1 MSKYKTKKTIGS
13 IILHLFVIFI
23 GLLMLFPF
31 IWMILGSFKY
41 NKDVLSV
48 PVRLLPPEWNF
59 SSYRNAFAAG
69 PFGRYYLN
77 SVIVLVFAVI
87 INVVTCTTA
96 GYGLAKFKFKGRDFF
111 FTLILSTLMIP
122 IQTIIVPLFVLISQ
136 LNMVNTYAGI
146 ILPLS
151 LSGFGVFLMRQ
162 FFYGVPD
169 ELLEAARIDGAGEFY
184 IFRRISIPISTVA
197 LISLTIF
204 HSQYVWKNLLWPLVV
219 ATKTDLRTLTV
230 GISLFSGVFFTP
242 YPEQLAMSVSAC
254 IPIVILFMFLSKYFI
269 RGTAMTGI
277 KG

>member
-1 MSKYKTKKTIGS
+1 MNIYRTKKTVGT
-13 IILHLFVIFI
+13 IILHLVVAFI
-23 GLLMLFPF
+23 GLIMLFPF

-41 NKDVLSV
+41 NKDVLSI
-48 PVRLLPPEWNF
+48 PVNLLPPEWNF
-59 SSYRNAFAAG
+59 ASYKNAFAAG

-77 SVIVLVFAVI
+77 SVIVLVFALV
-87 INVVTCTTA
+87 INVVTCTTS

-122 IQTIIVPLFVLISQ
+122 IQTIVVPLFVLISKMK
-136 LNMVNTYAGI
+136 LVNTYAGI
-146 ILPLS
+146 IFPLS

-162 FFYGVPD
+162 FFYSVPD

-184 IFRRISIPISTVA
+184 IFRKISIPISTVA
-197 LISLTIF
+197 IISLTIF

-219 ATKTDLRTLTV
+219 ATKTNLRTLTV

-254 IPIVILFMFLSKYFI
+254 IPIVVLFIFLSKYFI

>member
-1 MSKYKTKKTIGS
+1 
-13 IILHLFVIFI
+13 
-23 GLLMLFPF
+23 MLFPF

>member
-1 MSKYKTKKTIGS
+1 MNIYRTKKTVGT
-13 IILHLFVIFI
+13 IILHLVVAFI
-23 GLLMLFPF
+23 GLIMLFPF

-41 NKDVLSV
+41 NKDVLSI
-48 PVRLLPPEWNF
+48 PVNLLPPEWNF
-59 SSYRNAFAAG
+59 ASYKNAFAAG

-77 SVIVLVFAVI
+77 SVIVLVFALI
-87 INVVTCTTA
+87 INVVTCTTS

-122 IQTIIVPLFVLISQ
+122 IQTIVVPLFVLISKMK
-136 LNMVNTYAGI
+136 LVNTYAGI
-146 ILPLS
+146 IIPLS

-162 FFYGVPD
+162 FFYSVPD

-184 IFRRISIPISTVA
+184 IFRKISIPISTVA
-197 LISLTIF
+197 IISLTIF

-219 ATKTDLRTLTV
+219 ATKTNLRTLTV

-254 IPIVILFMFLSKYFI
+254 IPIVVLFIFLSKYFI

>member
-1 MSKYKTKKTIGS
+1 MNIYRTKKTVGT
-13 IILHLFVIFI
+13 IILHLVVAFI
-23 GLLMLFPF
+23 GLIMLFPF

-41 NKDVLSV
+41 NKDVLSI
-48 PVRLLPPEWNF
+48 PVNLLPPEWNF
-59 SSYRNAFAAG
+59 ASYKNAFAAG

-77 SVIVLVFAVI
+77 SVIVLVFALV
-87 INVVTCTTA
+87 INVVTCTTS

-122 IQTIIVPLFVLISQ
+122 IQTIVVPLFVLISKMK
-136 LNMVNTYAGI
+136 LVNTYAGI
-146 ILPLS
+146 IIPLS

-162 FFYGVPD
+162 FFYSVPD

-184 IFRRISIPISTVA
+184 IFRKISIPISTVA
-197 LISLTIF
+197 IISLTIF

-219 ATKTDLRTLTV
+219 ATKTNLRTLTV

-254 IPIVILFMFLSKYFI
+254 IPIVVLFIFLSKYFI